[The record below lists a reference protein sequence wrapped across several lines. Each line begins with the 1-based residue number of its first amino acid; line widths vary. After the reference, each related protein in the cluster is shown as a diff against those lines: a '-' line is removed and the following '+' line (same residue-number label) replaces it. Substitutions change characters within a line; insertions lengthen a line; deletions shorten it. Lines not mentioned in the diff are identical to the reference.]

1 MVYTDME
8 MMYFKW
14 MFLEVKMSI
23 DVVVELFIVSIS
35 IACLLYCEDGC
46 MQL

>member
-1 MVYTDME
+1 ME

-23 DVVVELFIVSIS
+23 DVVVELFIVAIS
-35 IACLLYCEDGC
+35 IACLLYCEVGC